1 MYKGASFFRR
11 IVLFFILFSF
21 SIPGVLMAEEQT
33 QDSLLTPAAESV
45 DSKLSVVY
53 RKLATRNYEREDLS
67 KAYGYIQQS
76 LFYARRM
83 ADELEV
89 ARSSNLLG
97 YIYLYWDNY
106 SRSLD
111 AFLSAERISQ
121 RLGEEEIQVVSLH
134 GIARNYTYLKNIPK
148 AMEYNRKG
156 LAIASANQWTAK
168 VNGFANNASNIFL
181 QLEQYDSAL
190 YYLNLYLE
198 LSRQLGDNRSEVYA
212 LNNIG
217 EHYVRLKDYSLA
229 MHYLDLAEQ
238 ANSILNDAQ
247 ASSAILGNK
256 ALVYKERGEM
266 ERALEFLSQ
275 SNQISLEKGMQRF
288 TLDNYK
294 SISEVYAGMGNH
306 QQALVYLNKYIELKE
321 GMFST
326 DRQRQISEMVQA
338 YEKAELLRQ
347 DEIFLQRHRTQ
358 RLLLIL
364 SLALVV
370 LSLVVIGLLINS
382 YRLRIR
388 LHKRLSSELSEAID
402 KKNRELIT
410 ALMYKGR
417 MREVSQKAGEIM
429 AEMEKGEGTSE
440 GTTEG
445 MLRLKKLIAEMESSG
460 EEWESIQ
467 GHFNEVHPDFFRKL
481 VELSNDL
488 TQYDLKHCAYIK
500 MNLTTKEIGRI
511 LNISERSVQTA
522 RYRIKKK
529 LELGQDTDLIHMLQ
543 NL

>member
-1 MYKGASFFRR
+1 MYKGASSFRR
-11 IVLFFILFSF
+11 TVVFFILFCF
-21 SIPGVLMAEEQT
+21 SIPGELMAEEQAP
-33 QDSLLTPAAESV
+33 DSLLPPAVESR
-45 DSKLSVVY
+45 DSKLSAVY

-134 GIARNYTYLKNIPK
+134 GKARNYTYLKNIPK

-156 LAIASANQWTAK
+156 LAIARANQWTAK

-294 SISEVYAGMGNH
+294 SISEVYAEMGNH

>member
-1 MYKGASFFRR
+1 MLFL
-11 IVLFFILFSF
+11 IVFGF
-21 SIPGVLMAEEQT
+21 SIQGELKAVGNSS
-33 QDSLLTPAAESV
+33 DSLPPSTISRDKE
-45 DSKLSVVY
+45 LSVIY
-53 RKLATRNYEREDLS
+53 RRLATRNYEREDLS
-67 KAYGYIQQS
+67 KAFGYVQQS

-121 RLGEEEIQVVSLH
+121 RLGAEEIQVVSLH
-134 GIARNYTYLKNIPK
+134 GIARNYAYLKNIPK

-156 LAIASANQWTAK
+156 MAMARAHQWTTK
-168 VNGFANNASNIFL
+168 VNGFANNASNIFQ
-181 QLEQYDSAL
+181 QLEQYDSSL
-190 YYLNLYLE
+190 FYLNLYME
-198 LSRQLGDNRSEVYA
+198 LSRQLGDKRSEVYA

-217 EHYVRLKDYSLA
+217 EHYVRVKDYSLA
-229 MHYLDLAEQ
+229 MHYLGLAEK
-238 ANSILNDAQ
+238 ANLVPKDAQ

-266 ERALEFLSQ
+266 ERSLELLRQ
-275 SNQISLEKGMQRF
+275 SNRISLEKGMQRF

-306 QQALVYLNKYIELKE
+306 EQALDYLNKYLELRD
-321 GMFST
+321 GMFSE
-326 DRQRQISEMVQA
+326 DQQRQINEMVQA

-364 SLALVV
+364 SLALVA
-370 LSLVVIGLLINS
+370 LALVVIVLLISS

-388 LHKRLSSELSEAID
+388 LHKRLSSELSKAVD
-402 KKNRELIT
+402 KKNRELVT

-429 AEMEKGEGTSE
+429 AEMEKAGATSE

-445 MLRLKKLIAEMESSG
+445 MLGLKKLIIEMEGSG

-481 VELSNDL
+481 MELSADL

-529 LELGQDTDLIHMLQ
+529 LVLGQDIDLIQMLQ
-543 NL
+543 SI